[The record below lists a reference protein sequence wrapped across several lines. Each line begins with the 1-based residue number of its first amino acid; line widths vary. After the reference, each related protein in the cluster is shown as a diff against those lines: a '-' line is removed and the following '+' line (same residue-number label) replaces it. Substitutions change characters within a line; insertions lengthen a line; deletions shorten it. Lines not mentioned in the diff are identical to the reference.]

1 MASLEKRHT
10 GYDWGQVNMDA
21 LGKTYLVIAGLCT
34 LILACGIGAL
44 LYYRQLDFIR
54 IRNLTLMISSICM
67 LHVYLIIVFLVYPLN
82 GSFPCSLG
90 FWVMNTYLPFGVA
103 LFQAQNTQLLSLSV
117 LQKQLIYQQP
127 KLIDKSCKRRRSIS
141 SYIAT
146 WSELSLLYKTYSF
159 VAVGVVL
166 QVR

>member
-1 MASLEKRHT
+1 MEGVEKRHT
-10 GYDWGQVNMDA
+10 GYDWGAVNMDA
-21 LGKTYLVIAGLCT
+21 LGKAYLIIASLLT
-34 LILACGIGAL
+34 LLLGCGIGGL

-54 IRNLTLMISSICM
+54 IRNLNLMISSICM

-103 LFQAQNTQLLSLSV
+103 LFQAQNMQLLSLSV
-117 LQKQLIYQQP
+117 LQQQLILQP
-127 KLIDKSCKRRRSIS
+127 SKPTHTSSKSRRSIS
-141 SYIAT
+141 SYRT
-146 WSELSLLYKTYSF
+146 RWFELSLLYKTYYI
-159 VAVGVVL
+159 VTVGVVV